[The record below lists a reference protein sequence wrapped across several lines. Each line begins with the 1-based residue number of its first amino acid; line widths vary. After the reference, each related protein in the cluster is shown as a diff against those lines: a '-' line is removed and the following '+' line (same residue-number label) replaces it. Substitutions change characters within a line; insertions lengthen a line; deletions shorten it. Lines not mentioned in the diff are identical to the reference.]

1 MAEAPGHR
9 LGQIIGDA
17 LELAI
22 EPILRTFAEEHGL
35 YLDKK
40 EPRPART
47 GVKCTWV
54 DDLGNA
60 HDLDFVLERGG
71 TPTKIGSPAAFVES
85 AWRRYTK
92 HSRAKA
98 QEIQGAILPLLT
110 THANVKPFA
119 GAVVAGRWTAG
130 ALQQMR
136 SSGLSVLHIE
146 YEQIVEVFNAVGMD
160 IDSEEDTPDAY
171 LQEQVDAW
179 MVLSTDEQATAG
191 EALRALAPGRFSAFR
206 EELERTISRSV
217 QRVTVLPLHSTAIEC
232 GSVMEAIEKIG
243 SYAAPSATPE
253 LVRFEVSIRYTS
265 GDRIDAEFGS
275 AADAMSF
282 LRTFAV

>member
-22 EPILRTFAEEHGL
+22 EPILRAFAKEHGL

-40 EPRPART
+40 ERRPVRP

-146 YEQIVEVFNAVGMD
+146 YNQIVEVFTAVGVD

-179 MVLSTDEQATAG
+179 MTLSAVEQAAVG
-191 EALRALAPGRFSAFR
+191 EALRALAPERFMAFR
-206 EELERTISRSV
+206 EDLERTISRSV
-217 QRVTVLPLHSTAIEC
+217 QRVTVLPLHGAAIEC
-232 GSVMEAIEKIG
+232 SSVTEAIEKIG
-243 SYAAPSATPE
+243 AYVAPSATPE
-253 LVRFEVSIRYTS
+253 LVGFEVSIRYTN
-265 GDRIDAEFGS
+265 GDRIEAEFAS

>member
-1 MAEAPGHR
+1 VAEAPGHR

-22 EPILRTFAEEHGL
+22 EPVLRDFADEHGL

-40 EPRPART
+40 ELRPVRA

-54 DDLGNA
+54 DNLGNS

-71 TPTKIGSPAAFVES
+71 SPTKVGNPAAFIET

-110 THANVKPFA
+110 THAKVKPFA
-119 GAVVAGRWTAG
+119 GAVVAGRWTDG

-136 SSGLSVLHIE
+136 SSGLSVLHIDYDE
-146 YEQIVEVFNAVGMD
+146 IVEVFNRVGVD
-160 IDSEEDTPDAY
+160 IDIEEATPDAY
-171 LQEQVDAW
+171 LQQQVVAW
-179 MVLSTDEQATAG
+179 MALSEKSLADVG
-191 EALRALAPGRFSAFR
+191 EALRCCAPERFAQFQADLDRSC
-206 EELERTISRSV
+206 SRAV
-217 QRVTVLPLHSTAIEC
+217 ERVTVLPLHGKAMEC
-232 GSVMEAIEKIG
+232 GSADEAIERIQL
-243 SYAAPSATPE
+243 YAAPESVPE
-253 LVRFEVSIRYTS
+253 LVRFEVIVRYTN
-265 GDRIDAEFGS
+265 GDRIDAEFGT
-275 AADAMSF
+275 AVDAVGF
-282 LRTFAV
+282 LRTFGS